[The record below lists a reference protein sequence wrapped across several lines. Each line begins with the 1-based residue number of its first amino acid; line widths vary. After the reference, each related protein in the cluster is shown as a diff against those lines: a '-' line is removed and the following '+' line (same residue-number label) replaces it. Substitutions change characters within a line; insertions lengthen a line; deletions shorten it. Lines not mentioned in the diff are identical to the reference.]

1 MGKFFYEKNQCFVS
15 CCSYI
20 GRVGCGKQG
29 LSIGRQCVDKETILH
44 ELGHALGYFHEQSRP
59 DRDQY
64 IRVLTKNINPSQSK
78 SLFNK

>member
-1 MGKFFYEKNQCFVS
+1 MKIIKCLVS

-29 LSIGRQCVDKETILH
+29 LSIGHQCVDKETILH
-44 ELGHALGYFHEQSRP
+44 ELGHVLGYFHEQSRP

-64 IRVLTKNINPSQSK
+64 IRVLTQNIKPEQSTF
-78 SLFNK
+78 LFNK